1 MYKKYYLMDYLPAGF
16 SASEEQKKERQI
28 CYDFNNGIL
37 REGVKIQFLEKIKQI
52 IGADKEFWLVCF
64 IPAFSAAKTK
74 RRFGS
79 LASVIREEGY
89 NVSTDAIYNKYD
101 RRPTHIIGRTKNP
114 TESFGIKQEEVA
126 QKKILLI
133 DDIITRGET
142 FSRMGK
148 ALEDMGATTIVGLF
162 LAQTI
167 NPEFAPHSDSVNL
180 TGDED
185 VLYLLDL
192 LEEVNSDRVNRSS
205 YDYYEEETYYQYRG
219 SYAQDVAGWSD
230 QDIDDVFEGDP
241 DAYWNID

>member
-1 MYKKYYLMDYLPAGF
+1 MYKTYHLMDYLPVRF

-28 CYDFNNGIL
+28 CYDFKNGIL
-37 REGVKIQFLEKIKQI
+37 SEEVKIQFLEKIKQI

-64 IPAFSAAKTK
+64 IPASSAAKTK

-101 RRPTHIIGRTKNP
+101 RLPEHVTGKTENP
-114 TESFGIKQEEVA
+114 TESFGIKQEKVV

-142 FSRMGK
+142 FSRIGK

-167 NPEFAPHSDSVNL
+167 KPEFTPHNNSVNL
-180 TGDED
+180 TEEEYT
-185 VLYLLDL
+185 VYSEKL
-192 LEEVNSDRVNRSS
+192 LEDLTSDQVNRSG

-230 QDIDDVFEGDP
+230 QDIDDAFEGDP

>member
-1 MYKKYYLMDYLPAGF
+1 MGG

-37 REGVKIQFLEKIKQI
+37 SEEVKIQFLEKIKQI

-89 NVSTDAIYNKYD
+89 NVSIDAIYNKYD
-101 RRPTHIIGRTKNP
+101 RPPMSVTRGTKNP
-114 TESFGIKQEEVA
+114 IESFGVKQEEVA

-142 FSRMGK
+142 FSRLGK

-167 NPEFAPHSDSVNL
+167 KTEFAPHNNSVNL
-180 TGDED
+180 TSEED
-185 VLYLLDL
+185 ILYLLDL
-192 LEEVNSDRVNRSS
+192 LEDVNPNQVNRSS

-219 SYAQDVAGWSD
+219 SYAQDVAGLSD
-230 QDIDDVFEGDP
+230 QDIDDAFEGDP

>member
-1 MYKKYYLMDYLPAGF
+1 MGG

-37 REGVKIQFLEKIKQI
+37 SEEVKIQFLEKIKQI
-52 IGADKEFWLVCF
+52 IGEDKEFWLVCF

-74 RRFGS
+74 LRFGS

-89 NVSTDAIYNKYD
+89 NVSIDAIYNKYD
-101 RRPTHIIGRTKNP
+101 RPPRPVTRGTKNP
-114 TESFGIKQEEVA
+114 IESFGIKQEEVA

-142 FSRMGK
+142 FSRIGK

-167 NPEFAPHSDSVNL
+167 DDKSAPHSNSLNL
-180 TGDED
+180 TEEED
-185 VLYLLDL
+185 ILYLLDL
-192 LEEVNSDRVNRSS
+192 LEDLNPNPDLVNRSS

-230 QDIDDVFEGDP
+230 QDIDDAFEGDP